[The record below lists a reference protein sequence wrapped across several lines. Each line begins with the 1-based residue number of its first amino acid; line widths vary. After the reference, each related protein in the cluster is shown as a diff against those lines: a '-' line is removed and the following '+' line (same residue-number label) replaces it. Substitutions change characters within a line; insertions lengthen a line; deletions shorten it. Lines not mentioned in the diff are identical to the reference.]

1 MIFLTTFN
9 EKSLVMSRKTVTFEV
24 GTAGA
29 DSPWSSKGVNTK
41 KDGATNRSLRHVKQL
56 KTNKL

>member
-1 MIFLTTFN
+1 
-9 EKSLVMSRKTVTFEV
+9 MSCKTVTFEV